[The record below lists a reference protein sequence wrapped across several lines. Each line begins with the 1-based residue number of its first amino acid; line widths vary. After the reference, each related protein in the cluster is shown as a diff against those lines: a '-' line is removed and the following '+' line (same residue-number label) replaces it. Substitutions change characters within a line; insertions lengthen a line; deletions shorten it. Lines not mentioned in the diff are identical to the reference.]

1 MLSKVFNGFDRLC
14 RPPPPG
20 GGEARGVEML
30 ETQGNSKVILG
41 RQPCCP
47 ITHFSWYVTQSRRK
61 KPNDTSRNGSV
72 SLPLQSSQVPPL
84 HKATAARPG
93 RRARMSSRHGNTSG
107 ESPTRPP
114 RLRAQARWR
123 GAPIV
128 RFFGLALG
136 QTTVAGGWAN
146 PNGAAAVLPTM
157 CLGRPVIEARQHLW
171 RGHLSTGP
179 AGKSAEVQRCAQT
192 DQIQRWGLGE
202 PPARPKGGL
211 ALAKAVWTHCLKI
224 SRF

>member
-1 MLSKVFNGFDRLC
+1 MDGSPVVQLLTFRGTSHRVGGRSQMIPAEMGVYLCPCNLRKFHPCIEQLLQGLGEERECRRGTATPLGNHRLDRPGSEL
-14 RPPPPG
+14 RRG
-20 GGEARGVEML
+20 GGVPL
-30 ETQGNSKVILG
+30 L
-41 RQPCCP
+41 
-47 ITHFSWYVTQSRRK
+47 
-61 KPNDTSRNGSV
+61 SV
-72 SLPLQSSQVPPL
+72 
-84 HKATAARPG
+84 
-93 RRARMSSRHGNTSG
+93 
-107 ESPTRPP
+107 
-114 RLRAQARWR
+114 
-123 GAPIV
+123 
-128 RFFGLALG
+128 FGLALG

-146 PNGAAAVLPTM
+146 PIGAAAVLPTM

-211 ALAKAVWTHCLKI
+211 ALAKAVWTHCLQI

>member
-1 MLSKVFNGFDRLC
+1 VSKTASFMMLSKVFNGFDRLC

-84 HKATAARPG
+84 HRATAARPG

-128 RFFGLALG
+128 RFWVGARPDHSSWRLG
-136 QTTVAGGWAN
+136 Q
-146 PNGAAAVLPTM
+146 PQR
-157 CLGRPVIEARQHLW
+157 GRGSPSNYVSGEACH
-171 RGHLSTGP
+171 
-179 AGKSAEVQRCAQT
+179 
-192 DQIQRWGLGE
+192 
-202 PPARPKGGL
+202 
-211 ALAKAVWTHCLKI
+211 
-224 SRF
+224 